1 MERVQVEERAR
12 ALLKQLQADIATN
25 RLVLP
30 SLPEVGLRVRALTLQ
45 ENCTVADLEREIAKD
60 AAIAARLIK
69 VASSAVMRR
78 GVPVSSL
85 KQAITGLGF
94 DLVRLLVSQLAILQV
109 MNSGAG
115 DRKRLRDFVAS
126 GSHISALCRALAGSF
141 PHLDVEMAALGGL
154 LHDIGKLPLREFLER
169 QENLTARERLRFELI
184 LHPIV
189 GAMMLRSWKVP
200 DELVQMARSHEAVL
214 RETGQPMPDYVDLV
228 IAANLLHYGVEKGR
242 YARYA
247 GMDIPALRK
256 CTGGFG
262 SEAASIRLDECM
274 RVAQELASA

>member
-1 MERVQVEERAR
+1 MERVLVEERAR
-12 ALLKQLQADIATN
+12 VLLKQLQADIAAN

-45 ENCTVADLEREIAKD
+45 ENCTVAELEREIARD

-109 MNSGAG
+109 MNSGSG

-126 GSHISALCRALAGSF
+126 GSHISAICRALAGGF

-154 LHDIGKLPLREFLER
+154 LHDIGKLPLRDFLQR
-169 QENLTARERLRFELI
+169 QENLTAYERLRFELI

-189 GAMMLRSWKVP
+189 GALLLRSWKVP
-200 DELVQMARSHEAVL
+200 DELVQMARGHESIL
-214 RETGQPMPDYVDLV
+214 RETGQPLPDYVDLV

-242 YARYA
+242 YSRYS
-247 GMDIPALRK
+247 GVEIPALRK
-256 CTGGFG
+256 CTGGLG
-262 SEAASIRLDECM
+262 SEAISTRLEECM
-274 RVAQELASA
+274 RMAQALAGA